1 MSKISAVTYKIKQY
15 INYYK
20 SAKTIYNIQSPSV
33 FDIVTH
39 IFDFSKQYYCFWEIE
54 TQRKVLVQNQ
64 DEIEF
69 IELGAGS
76 HKFNNHVSRKI
87 TDIAKSSLSSPHQ
100 GQILFNLANYFN
112 AQNILE
118 IGTSL
123 GISTAYLA
131 KANSQSKVITVDG
144 NNQVLQIA
152 KNLFQNLSIENIK
165 VIHSEFDT
173 FFSSL
178 DSLSVPSFDLIFLD
192 GNHAYEATI
201 HYFYKLLPYFNANTI
216 IVLDD
221 IHWSAGMTKA
231 WNELL
236 NHNLVSLAID
246 YYDCGIIFLNNQ
258 LPNEKIAYIP
268 FWKKPWRIGLF
279 G

>member
-1 MSKISAVTYKIKQY
+1 MINLVIFAPLMSKISAVTYKLKQY

-100 GQILFNLANYFN
+100 GKILFNLA
-112 AQNILE
+112 
-118 IGTSL
+118 
-123 GISTAYLA
+123 
-131 KANSQSKVITVDG
+131 
-144 NNQVLQIA
+144 
-152 KNLFQNLSIENIK
+152 
-165 VIHSEFDT
+165 
-173 FFSSL
+173 
-178 DSLSVPSFDLIFLD
+178 
-192 GNHAYEATI
+192 
-201 HYFYKLLPYFNANTI
+201 KLLQFSQYTGNR
-216 IVLDD
+216 
-221 IHWSAGMTKA
+221 
-231 WNELL
+231 
-236 NHNLVSLAID
+236 
-246 YYDCGIIFLNNQ
+246 Y
-258 LPNEKIAYIP
+258 
-268 FWKKPWRIGLF
+268 KPRN
-279 G
+279 